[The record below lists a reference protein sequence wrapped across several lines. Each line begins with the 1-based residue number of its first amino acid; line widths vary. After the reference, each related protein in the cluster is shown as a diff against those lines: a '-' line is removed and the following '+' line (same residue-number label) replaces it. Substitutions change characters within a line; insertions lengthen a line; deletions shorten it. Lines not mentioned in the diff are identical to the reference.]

1 MIVAIVRPHGNRA
14 APSRLPGAHDAPLT
28 PSIPSGAARAAHLI
42 ALPPGRCC
50 VRCFAAAELPV
61 QSGRLRS
68 SPQAKRTRSGLWQ
81 HPPYFHDGSAAT
93 LDAVVAHYDRVLGL
107 GLSERQRADLVE
119 YLRTL

>member
-1 MIVAIVRPHGNRA
+1 LPSCGRTAIVQPRADCREPTTRRSLPPYPAEQRA
-14 APSRLPGAHDAPLT
+14 A
-28 PSIPSGAARAAHLI
+28 ARLI